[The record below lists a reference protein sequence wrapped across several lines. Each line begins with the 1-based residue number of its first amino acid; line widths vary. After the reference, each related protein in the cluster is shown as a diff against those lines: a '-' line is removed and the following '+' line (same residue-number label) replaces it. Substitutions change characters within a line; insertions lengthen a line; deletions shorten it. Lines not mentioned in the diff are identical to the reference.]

1 MPTFPRASLLCRYH
15 YDPLD
20 RQAGCTLT
28 LLQPAALQHFYCK
41 SRLATE
47 VQGAVGTSLF
57 QHDDQLL
64 AQQRHQNDQV
74 DTTLLATDQQRS
86 VLSALDTTNPN
97 PLAYTPYGHRPTE
110 NGLLSL
116 LGFNGERPDPVT
128 GHYHLGNGYRQFNP
142 VLMRFN
148 SPDSWSPFGKGG
160 LNAYAYCEGD
170 PRNQA
175 DPTGHSLHG
184 ILSLFRSRNSP
195 ARVMTTPA
203 ISPEITNTAS
213 DIANMKRGMT
223 YKGQVLG
230 YQLGES
236 SSNIKLDN
244 MSVKDINLHA
254 RVIEEA
260 NLKLTTERTSLLNN
274 TPSSPE
280 KQRAIEHFTMP
291 IQYPTVTNP
300 SSARGKAVLNL
311 HSQAMYFDQH
321 KNDLNFLNN
330 INSNPTPTHQ
340 NSAVRQL
347 TWPPASNH

>member
-1 MPTFPRASLLCRYH
+1 MPTSPYKTVLCHYH

-28 LLQPAALQHFYCK
+28 LLQPATLQRFYCK

-47 VQGAVGTSLF
+47 IQGAVGTHLF

-64 AQQRHQNDQV
+64 AQHRHQNDKV

-86 VLSALDTTNPN
+86 VLSALDTTRPH
-97 PLAYTPYGHRPTE
+97 PLAYAPYGHRPAE
-110 NGLLSL
+110 SGLLSL
-116 LGFNGERPDPVT
+116 LGFNGERPDPIT
-128 GHYHLGNGYRQFNP
+128 GCYHLGNGYRQFNP

-170 PRNQA
+170 PRNQV

-195 ARVMTTPA
+195 ARVMTTPT
-203 ISPEITNTAS
+203 ISQEIINTAS

-223 YKGQVLG
+223 YKGQTLG
-230 YQLGES
+230 YQLGER

-254 RVIEEA
+254 HVIETA
-260 NLKLTTERTSLLNN
+260 NTKLINERTLLLGKI
-274 TPSSPE
+274 PDSPE
-280 KQRAIEHFTMP
+280 KQRAIDYFTGT
-291 IQYPTVTNP
+291 IQYPTVTNT
-300 SSARGKAVLNL
+300 SSARGQAVLNL
-311 HSQAMYFDQH
+311 HSQAMYFSRH
-321 KNDLNFLNN
+321 KDDLKILNN
-330 INSNPTPTHQ
+330 IHSNPTLTSQ
-340 NSAVRQL
+340 SAVIRQL
-347 TWPPASNH
+347 TWSPSTNN